1 MTAPKRLPYDRERM
15 AFITNETL
23 SATVVLGRKTGSS
36 LSSRM
41 AVKSRLYSA
50 CASCRLC
57 LRSASTR
64 KRSGQ
69 SGATNTQLAYGNAP
83 RKLWSSGVPQWWRK
97 ATAASKTP
105 RSKTTGAAVSF
116 NRARSACASS
126 SASAK
131 KAERFCQGKA
141 SLPAACAAAITRRPG
156 SGTVVIPLPASA
168 SINVDFPP
176 PEHPVR
182 RNLCIMRP
190 K

>member
-1 MTAPKRLPYDRERM
+1 MKPCLQPLFWGGRQAPASVHEWPSKDVCIPPVHLAGCVCALHRPERDP
-15 AFITNETL
+15 A
-23 SATVVLGRKTGSS
+23 SPGRQTHSLHTG
-36 LSSRM
+36 
-41 AVKSRLYSA
+41 
-50 CASCRLC
+50 
-57 LRSASTR
+57 TR
-64 KRSGQ
+64 
-69 SGATNTQLAYGNAP
+69 P
-83 RKLWSSGVPQWWRK
+83 EKLWSSGVPQWWRK

-131 KAERFCQGKA
+131 KAERFCQGLA

-156 SGTVVIPLPASA
+156 SGTVVIPRPASA

-182 RNLCIMRP
+182 RNLCIMRSI
-190 K
+190 